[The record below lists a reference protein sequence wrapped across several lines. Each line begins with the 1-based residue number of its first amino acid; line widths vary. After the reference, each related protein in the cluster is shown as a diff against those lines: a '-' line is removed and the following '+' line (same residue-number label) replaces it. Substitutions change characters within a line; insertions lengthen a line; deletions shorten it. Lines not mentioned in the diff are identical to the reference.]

1 MTRTLNRLARRAPAA
16 VAATAVT
23 TLSAAF
29 LLQASN
35 GYDPAAN
42 SNINKVTPTN
52 TLGLWTA
59 NGTNVLEYL
68 PGQLSAG
75 GNPAT
80 PPPMMLNSG
89 VFGAP
94 QGLTFDAA
102 GNLWVMDPSGVV
114 KGKATP
120 ALFEFSAAQVAQLK
134 TSGSPEPIATITSTA
149 LNFPQQ
155 SMFDVYGNQWV
166 SDRNN
171 NTVLVFTTAQLAMKG
186 TNNLNPAMV
195 IRSAALTRPEYLAS
209 RSLATPSSP

>member
-1 MTRTLNRLARRAPAA
+1 MIRTLNGLARRAPAA

-23 TLSAAF
+23 TLSAVF

-42 SNINKVTPTN
+42 SNFNKVTPTN
-52 TLGLWTA
+52 TLGLWAA
-59 NGTNVLEYL
+59 NATNVLDL

-75 GNPAT
+75 DSAAT
-80 PPPMMLNSG
+80 PPHVMLNSG

-94 QGLTFDAA
+94 QGVTFDAA
-102 GNLWVMDPSGVV
+102 GNVWVMDPSGVV

-120 ALFEFSAAQVAQLK
+120 ALFEFSAAQLAELK
-134 TSGSPEPIATITSTA
+134 RRSSPEPVATITSIA

-155 SMFDVYGNQWV
+155 SMFDAYGNQWV

-171 NTVLVFTTAQLAMKG
+171 NTVLVFTAGQLAMKG
-186 TNNLNPAMV
+186 TNNLSPAMV
-195 IRSAALTRPEYLAS
+195 IRSAAFTQPEYLAS
-209 RSLATPSSP
+209 RSPATPRSP